1 MIFKPQIW
9 INSVL
14 DIDEDFLDK
23 YNIKALVLDLDN
35 TLSMHGNPAAENGI
49 PEWLEHMKNIG
60 VPMRIVSNNTNKR
73 VAPLAK
79 KLGLPFTANGC
90 KPLTFGISKAIKIM
104 GVPKKQVAVVGD
116 QIFTDVIAG
125 NIKVLCR
132 CLLSLSIWKV
142 RGRLNLKE
150 KRRVCFSTGTTRSW
164 KPRRKSNGC
173 KIRAGRQFA

>member
-1 MIFKPQIW
+1 
-9 INSVL
+9 
-14 DIDEDFLDK
+14 
-23 YNIKALVLDLDN
+23 
-35 TLSMHGNPAAENGI
+35 
-49 PEWLEHMKNIG
+49 
-60 VPMRIVSNNTNKR
+60 MRIVSNNTNKR

-125 NIKVLCR
+125 NIKVRCR

-142 RGRLNLKE
+142 RGR
-150 KRRVCFSTGTTRSW
+150 
-164 KPRRKSNGC
+164 SN
-173 KIRAGRQFA
+173 